1 MFTTAKKFPILIVM
15 LLLIQNLSA
24 QRIFE
29 VTAEYNADFNVFV
42 VDREYKA
49 DLLVHKVDRDYKAKG
64 NSGLWYFTDAEY
76 KADVLIFYVDRD
88 YKADLKIFF
97 VDRDYRAG
105 WRNEKLRSVLSIPIK
120 E

>member
-1 MFTTAKKFPILIVM
+1 MLKKVTLPILM
-15 LLLIQNLSA
+15 FFFIQSLSA

-29 VTAEYNADFNVFV
+29 TTAEYNADFNVFV
-42 VDREYKA
+42 VDRDYKA

-64 NSGLWYFTDAEY
+64 NRGLWYFTDMEY
-76 KADVLIFYVDRD
+76 RADVKV
-88 YKADLKIFF
+88 FF

-105 WRNEKLRSVLSIPIK
+105 WRNENKRSELSIPIR

>member
-1 MFTTAKKFPILIVM
+1 MIKKVTLPIFMFFLIES
-15 LLLIQNLSA
+15 LSA

-29 VTAEYNADFNVFV
+29 TTAEYNADFKVFV

-49 DLLVHKVDRDYKAKG
+49 DLLVYKVDKDYKAKG
-64 NSGLWYFTDAEY
+64 NAGLWYFTDMAY
-76 KADVLIFYVDRD
+76 NADIKVFFVDRD
-88 YKADLKIFF
+88 YKSDLKIFF

-105 WRNEKLRSVLSIPIK
+105 WRNEKIRNQLSIPIK